1 VDSSLGSL
9 RQLEH
14 HTGERVRLYSN
25 RQSDDY
31 PQHWHTSFEI
41 IQPVENEYVVLVG
54 EERHLLRPGDILLI
68 PSGMVHEIFAPE
80 TGLRYIFM
88 VEREEVCR
96 LKGMSAILGSFYPS
110 LLLTPEKDGWLHQ
123 AASGLMKRAAEE
135 YGQGDCFAGEM
146 MRLIMEEM
154 LLLIGRRL
162 VEQKSGSSAV
172 RDPEQDRMARFLD
185 VCGFIGDHCHEKLSL
200 EDAARYAGYSKNHF
214 ARFFKELSGKSFYE
228 YCLEQRMLLCEQ
240 LLADPAL
247 PVTEAAL
254 RAGFGSIAT
263 FNRIFRERKGMSP
276 TQYRRIQLGNENQ

>member
-1 VDSSLGSL
+1 MERSLGSL

-14 HTGERVRLYSN
+14 HSGGSVRLYPN

-31 PQHWHTSFEI
+31 PSHWHTSFEI

-54 EERHLLRPGDILLI
+54 EERHRLRPGDILLI

-88 VEREEVCR
+88 VEREEICR
-96 LKGMSAILGSFYPS
+96 LKGMSAVLGSFCPS
-110 LLLTPEKDGWLHQ
+110 LLLTPEKDGPLHRE
-123 AASGLMKRAAEE
+123 ASRLMKRAAEE
-135 YGQGDCFAGEM
+135 YAKEDCFAGEM

-154 LLLIGRRL
+154 LLLIGRSL
-162 VEQKSGSSAV
+162 VAQKAEGNPA
-172 RDPEQDRMARFLD
+172 DEPGQDRMARFLD
-185 VCGFIGDHCHEKLSL
+185 VCGYIGEHCHEKITL

-214 ARFFKELSGKSFYE
+214 ARVFKELSGKSFYE

-240 LLADPAL
+240 LLGDPAL

-276 TQYRRIQLGNENQ
+276 TQYRKMLCEKR